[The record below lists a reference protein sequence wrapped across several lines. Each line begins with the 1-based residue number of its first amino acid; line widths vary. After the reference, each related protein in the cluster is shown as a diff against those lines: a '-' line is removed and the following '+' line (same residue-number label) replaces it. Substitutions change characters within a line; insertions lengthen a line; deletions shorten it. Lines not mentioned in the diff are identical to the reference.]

1 MPLATRASINW
12 RRWSYLFL
20 ALLIASYVAPQP
32 AAQIFG
38 KSPRGL
44 GYGSVGLILVL
55 VLMYYGARKRS
66 YKSSWGSME
75 GWLQAHIYLGLVAV
89 VTVLLHSGFRFHNIV
104 AIAALILLLLVA
116 VSGVWG
122 AVLYTVIPPKMS
134 SSKSNLTILEI
145 SEQLNKLGRS
155 MSGLA
160 AGKSASFRRI
170 HADLLEAERAGYLAG
185 WRCLSRRYL
194 EKRLAQDP
202 SGSFDRYVG
211 SVPVQER
218 TELAQLL
225 AIAHQR
231 NDLHDSLIRR
241 QRRVNLM
248 SAWLYLHVPLSFALA
263 VAVAAH
269 VIGFFY
275 YS

>member
-104 AIAALILLLLVA
+104 AIAALVLLLLVA

-145 SEQLNKLGRS
+145 SEQINEIGRS
-155 MSGLA
+155 MSGMAL
-160 AGKSASFRRI
+160 GKSESFRRI
-170 HADLLEAERAGYLAG
+170 HVELLEAERPGYLAG

-202 SGSFDRYVG
+202 AGSFDHYVG
-211 SVPVQER
+211 SVPEQER

-225 AIAHQR
+225 ALAHQR

-241 QRRVNLM
+241 QRYANLLD
-248 SAWLYLHVPLSFALA
+248 AWLYLHVPLSFALL

-269 VIGFFY
+269 VIVFFY